1 MKIKIEKNIP
11 LPQTKPE
18 IKYAFLEEFKVGDSC
33 RYLKERRTGSD
44 LHEYAKKINIK
55 ILTKTID
62 KKNKIIRIWRVK

>member
-62 KKNKIIRIWRVK
+62 KKTKL